1 MAFLEK
7 IKLKI
12 GRIAQ
17 LEKGTGQNQ
26 FVRASDFNPIVDYL
40 NNRKSDNTSN
50 TVTLS
55 GTGASSGTLNTEYG
69 IVTSG
74 TLNAAAGASNV
85 LTIANSY
92 VTANSF
98 VIPVITA
105 YSGTGQPVIAKC
117 VCSAGSIAI
126 TLQNVSAAT
135 ALTSTATIKFI
146 IL

>member
-17 LEKGTGQNQ
+17 LEKGIGQNQ

-55 GTGASSGTLNTEYG
+55 GTGASSGTLNKEYG
-69 IVTSG
+69 TVTSG
-74 TLNAAAGASNV
+74 TLNAAAAASNV

-98 VIPVITA
+98 VIPVISTYGGA
-105 YSGTGQPVIAKC
+105 GQPIIAKC
-117 VCSAGSIAI
+117 VCTAGSIAI
-126 TLQNVSAAT
+126 TLQNVGAA